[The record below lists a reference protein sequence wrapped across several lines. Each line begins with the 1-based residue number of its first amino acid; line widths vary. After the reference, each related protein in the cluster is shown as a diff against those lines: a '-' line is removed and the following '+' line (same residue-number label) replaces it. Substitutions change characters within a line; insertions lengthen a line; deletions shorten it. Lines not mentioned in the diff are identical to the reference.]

1 MAQQLNYFGEIR
13 SIHSSSTNQ
22 NGWGAKLRL
31 VTRLV
36 VVGALFMAAL
46 ACGNESESQS
56 DTTEAAYD
64 VEYTASWGPAVG
76 STLPD
81 LTVKSTGGALVSFA
95 DLRGAK
101 GLLIFFV
108 RSSDW

>member
-1 MAQQLNYFGEIR
+1 M
-13 SIHSSSTNQ
+13 
-22 NGWGAKLRL
+22 RL

-46 ACGNESESQS
+46 ACGDESESQS
-56 DTTEAAYD
+56 DTMEIAYD

-81 LTVKSTGGALVSFA
+81 LTAKSVAGELMSFA
-95 DLRGAK
+95 DLRGEN